1 MTSTAEPRQSGQHLS
16 DVDIAKILGLDKA
29 GESQRPIAKHMKCSL
44 KAVQNALNNYD
55 FDTFQGR
62 HSQREYKR
70 KTTARE
76 DRYIE
81 RIIKQNDSLPL
92 RDITNIVNKK
102 VIPQLRLGIGLVLH
116 MSKNSKRSYILLSA
130 LRLNLGISMES

>member
-62 HSQREYKR
+62 HSRREYKR

-102 VIPQLRLGIGLVLH
+102 VIPI
-116 MSKNSKRSYILLSA
+116 SKSTLMR
-130 LRLNLGISMES
+130 RR